1 VLLILGWAT
10 ILLFIFLSV
19 LGALPEYVK
28 RIDEEILEKHRKPV
42 ELPKPVE
49 PEERQ
54 LRRVK

>member
-1 VLLILGWAT
+1 
-10 ILLFIFLSV
+10 
-19 LGALPEYVK
+19 VK
-28 RIDEEILEKHRKPV
+28 RIDEEILKKHRKPV